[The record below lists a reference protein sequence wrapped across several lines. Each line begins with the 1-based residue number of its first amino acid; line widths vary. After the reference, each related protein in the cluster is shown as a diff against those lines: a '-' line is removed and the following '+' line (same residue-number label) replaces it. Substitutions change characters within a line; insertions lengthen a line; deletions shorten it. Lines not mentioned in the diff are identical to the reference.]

1 MDDRFEILGRVG
13 HGGMG
18 TIYKARDRR
27 TDRVVA
33 LKIIHPHLVQE
44 QEFLKR
50 FLSETRMATSL
61 EHPNIIPVYDV
72 GRTEQGPFIAM
83 MLVAGE
89 SLQNIIKKR
98 GPLDPDRAVD
108 VISQIAAALD
118 YAHTEEIVHRDV
130 KPANVLVDSR
140 TGHVYLSDFGI
151 AKALVESDTRITKTG
166 SVMGALNYMAPEQF
180 EEGSID
186 ARVDVYALGCV
197 LFETL
202 SGDLPFSA
210 SSEAS
215 LIREKLMARPKRLS
229 DVTPKA
235 NEELSDVIA
244 RALSRNPDDR
254 YGTAGELAED
264 ALAALSLSP
273 RGSAGRVSTAKTV
286 PIGISASPTLE
297 VPTRAVQSKPKDRR
311 RLLFGAVALAGLILL
326 SALAYGGSRFMADRD
341 ISLGTAPESVS
352 ATNGGKSSSPSPEG
366 VEQSVVPHEPY
377 PHRTDKLDGVSR
389 AYFRAKVPVDWKAGD
404 VDKRNSTRL
413 TNTWMNPDDPRIYVL
428 IDTLLRPSDT
438 DPLENARNVRSWK
451 KDAPG
456 YRETSLER
464 TSLSGKPAAEWVFH
478 VPSEGTKVDFF
489 FGECNVD
496 VAVLGAAPPEHF
508 DRFHPLFRRIAETV
522 KARCQTMELDEPL
535 MTDGIG
541 PIKVGMTPEEV
552 EFAGGIDLDAT
563 SHITGEC
570 QYLESDSL
578 PEVGFMFVGAILERI
593 DVMNRQMR
601 TLSGIRVG
609 DLSEKIMDT
618 YEGRLEIEPGFY
630 DPDNWETITF
640 VPKNPKDKTRAVFDV
655 NRGTVANIRVGRL
668 PAVHWV
674 EGCA

>member
-33 LKIIHPHLVQE
+33 LKIIHPHLVQDH
-44 QEFLKR
+44 EFLNR
-50 FLSETRMATSL
+50 FLSETQIATSL

-98 GPLDPDRAVD
+98 GPLDPDRAMD

-311 RLLFGAVALAGLILL
+311 RLPLRRRRLGGA
-326 SALAYGGSRFMADRD
+326 
-341 ISLGTAPESVS
+341 
-352 ATNGGKSSSPSPEG
+352 
-366 VEQSVVPHEPY
+366 Y
-377 PHRTDKLDGVSR
+377 P
-389 AYFRAKVPVDWKAGD
+389 A
-404 VDKRNSTRL
+404 
-413 TNTWMNPDDPRIYVL
+413 
-428 IDTLLRPSDT
+428 
-438 DPLENARNVRSWK
+438 
-451 KDAPG
+451 
-456 YRETSLER
+456 
-464 TSLSGKPAAEWVFH
+464 
-478 VPSEGTKVDFF
+478 
-489 FGECNVD
+489 
-496 VAVLGAAPPEHF
+496 LGA
-508 DRFHPLFRRIAETV
+508 RVWRI
-522 KARCQTMELDEPL
+522 
-535 MTDGIG
+535 
-541 PIKVGMTPEEV
+541 PIHG
-552 EFAGGIDLDAT
+552 
-563 SHITGEC
+563 
-570 QYLESDSL
+570 
-578 PEVGFMFVGAILERI
+578 
-593 DVMNRQMR
+593 
-601 TLSGIRVG
+601 
-609 DLSEKIMDT
+609 
-618 YEGRLEIEPGFY
+618 
-630 DPDNWETITF
+630 
-640 VPKNPKDKTRAVFDV
+640 
-655 NRGTVANIRVGRL
+655 
-668 PAVHWV
+668 
-674 EGCA
+674 